1 MSPVMDVYPKS
12 IVARHFSMV
21 YSHTFIIAQIWGNI
35 QCIVIF
41 IYPGFIGYPQVWMLR
56 NISYTQVYPQID
68 LTDYIIRQSR
78 SGALWRV
85 VEDRALLT
93 KAS

>member
-1 MSPVMDVYPKS
+1 MATSTYCTNTVLDSTIITPIRRSLFISWDLFFGLFCHIPSISNSYP
-12 IVARHFSMV
+12 
-21 YSHTFIIAQIWGNI
+21 
-35 QCIVIF
+35 
-41 IYPGFIGYPQVWMLR
+41 
-56 NISYTQVYPQID
+56 QVYPQID

>member
-1 MSPVMDVYPKS
+1 MP
-12 IVARHFSMV
+12 
-21 YSHTFIIAQIWGNI
+21 
-35 QCIVIF
+35 
-41 IYPGFIGYPQVWMLR
+41 R
-56 NISYTQVYPQID
+56 NITYPQVYPQID